1 MNDVQLSQ
9 GYRAKK
15 SRQLTCHHY
24 VPRNTWYSFHQ
35 PRKDERLSQ
44 PRRNSVVL
52 KPGLLDYES
61 SVLTTR
67 SLLQLRIQR
76 FHAQTL
82 IICLD
87 KLCDPTSFQDFQGPL
102 QWLTSSKQDGLS
114 TYEVDQGW
122 PLDSQIFL
130 WNLSLCK
137 TD

>member
-24 VPRNTWYSFHQ
+24 VPRSTWYSFHQ

-44 PRRNSVVL
+44 PRSNLVVL
-52 KPGLLDYES
+52 KPGLLDWES
-61 SVLTTR
+61 SVWSTR

-76 FHAQTL
+76 FHLQTL

-87 KLCDPTSFQDFQGPL
+87 KLCDPTSFQDFRETL

-114 TYEVDQGW
+114 AYEVDQGW

-130 WNLSLCK
+130 WNLSLYK